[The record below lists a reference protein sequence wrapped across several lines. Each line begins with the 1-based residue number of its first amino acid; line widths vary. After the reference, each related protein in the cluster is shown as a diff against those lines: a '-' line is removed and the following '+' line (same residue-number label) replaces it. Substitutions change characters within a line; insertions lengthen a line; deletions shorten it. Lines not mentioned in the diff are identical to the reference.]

1 MNNARRVW
9 FSLLAPAAAFT
20 VVELVGWTVGSRACT
35 SMSLA
40 SVRIVTGLVALAG
53 LIVACAGLATGVGTY
68 RRAASTDVAG
78 DRGVFLAMGSVFT
91 SASFAVGL
99 IWFALNA
106 LFINVCGQM
115 R

>member
-9 FSLLAPAAAFT
+9 FSLLAPAAAFI
-20 VVELVGWTVGSRACT
+20 VVEIVGWAVGSRACT

-40 SVRIVTGLVALAG
+40 SVRMVTGLAALAG
-53 LIVACAGLATGVGTY
+53 LIVACAGLATGVGSY
-68 RRAASTDVAG
+68 RRATSSDVAG
-78 DRGVFLAMGSVFT
+78 DRGLFLAMGSVFT

-106 LFINVCGQM
+106 LFINVCGHM